1 MGKKS
6 KKKRQICHT
15 QADGS
20 RAMDSRP
27 ASMDV
32 LSTWSS
38 DSGPS
43 LLFTADT
50 ERLVINIPEG
60 WQRLCVEQKIK
71 IGKVDAVCLTH
82 LGPSAVGGLP
92 GYQLT
97 AYDAGLRKTTLR
109 GPEGLRGYAASTRH
123 FINREDLEIEVE
135 EVSNEEERGARVA
148 AGAGDRRRG

>member
-20 RAMDSRP
+20 RAMGSRP
-27 ASMDV
+27 ASMEV

-38 DSGPS
+38 DSAPS

-92 GYQLT
+92 HNESTT
-97 AYDAGLRKTTLR
+97 AELLSADGASLSFVNGSDWGTAEKMALRDHDSYYRYLHPPARRKRRKLHNV
-109 GPEGLRGYAASTRH
+109 ST
-123 FINREDLEIEVE
+123 
-135 EVSNEEERGARVA
+135 
-148 AGAGDRRRG
+148 